1 MSSLSTILKSSI
13 PRYTIKQPSTNKSI
27 EFRPFLVKEEKVLL
41 QAQETGG
48 EETSML
54 IAIKGVIESC
64 FENIPNAGTLPIFD
78 IEYMFINLRAKSVG
92 EVVNPT
98 IICPYTGEEIPIV
111 INLSDIKVNTHPKH
125 TNKIDLTK
133 NVLLEMTYPSI
144 NILAERDIDYDDP
157 LSFYDLIV
165 DCIEKIETEEETI
178 NAQEL
183 SRNDVQDFVDNMTKD
198 QFDKVL
204 DFFLTAP
211 KLEHTVEY
219 KTTDGETREVVLS
232 GLADFFA

>member
-1 MSSLSTILKSSI
+1 MSSLSSLLKSSV
-13 PRYTIKQPSTNKSI
+13 PRYKLKQPSTKKNI

-48 EETSML
+48 GETSML
-54 IAIKGVIESC
+54 VAIKGVIESC
-64 FENIPNAGTLPIFD
+64 FDSISNAGHLPIFD

-98 IICPYTGEEIPIV
+98 IVCPYTGEEV
-111 INLSDIKVNTHPKH
+111 TLLINLAEIKIITDKKH
-125 TNKIDLTK
+125 TNKIELKDNLMLT
-133 NVLLEMTYPSI
+133 MSYPSI
-144 NILAERDIDYDDP
+144 NILADRKIDYDDP

-165 DCIEKIETEEETI
+165 DCIETIETQEETI
-178 NAQEL
+178 RTKEL
-183 SRNDVQDFVDNMTKD
+183 SKNEVQDFVDNMTKD
-198 QFDKVL
+198 QFDRVL

-219 KTTDGETREVVLS
+219 KTSDGEAREVVLS
-232 GLADFFA
+232 GLSDFFA

>member
-1 MSSLSTILKSSI
+1 MSSLSTLLKSSV
-13 PRYTIKQPSTNKSI
+13 PKYTIKQPSTKKPI
-27 EFRPFLVKEEKVLL
+27 DFRPFLVKEEKVLL

-48 EETSML
+48 GETSML
-54 IAIKGVIESC
+54 LAIKGVIESC
-64 FENIPNAGTLPIFD
+64 FENISNAGTLPIFD

-98 IICPYTGEEIPIV
+98 IICPYTEEEIPIV
-111 INLSDIKVNTHPKH
+111 INLGDIKVNTHPKH

-165 DCIEKIETEEETI
+165 DCIETIETEEETI

-204 DFFLTAP
+204 EFFLTAP

-219 KTTDGETREVVLS
+219 KTSDGETREVVLS

>member
-1 MSSLSTILKSSI
+1 MSSLSTILKSSV
-13 PRYTIKQPSTNKSI
+13 PRYTIKQPSTNKPI

-41 QAQETGG
+41 QAQETAGG
-48 EETSML
+48 ETSML
-54 IAIKGVIESC
+54 VAIKGVIESC
-64 FENIPNAGTLPIFD
+64 FSISNAGKLPIFD

-98 IICPYTGEEIPIV
+98 IMCPYTGEEVCIV

-125 TNKIDLTK
+125 TNKIDLAE
-133 NVLLEMTYPSI
+133 NVLLEMSYPSI

-165 DCIEKIETEEETI
+165 DCIKTIETEEETI
-178 NAQEL
+178 NTQEL
-183 SRNDVQDFVDNMTKD
+183 SRNEVQQFVDNMTKD

-219 KTTDGETREVVLS
+219 ETSDGETREVVLS
-232 GLADFFA
+232 GLSDFFA